1 MRRGGGLVVNL
12 LTFYSDD
19 PSFFRLILFEYKQK
33 EAGLIACTS
42 NASRVL
48 VYMYVRAAAYC
59 KHKTIIIG
67 PSLYQTFSKGFEQY
81 LYLPKRL
88 NKYSVFKR
96 LLILGNSELR

>member
-12 LTFYSDD
+12 LTLYSDD

-48 VYMYVRAAAYC
+48 VYMYVIAAAYC
-59 KHKTIIIG
+59 KLKTI
-67 PSLYQTFSKGFEQY
+67 PYTKLSAKALSNTYTY
-81 LYLPKRL
+81 LRDLTSIPFL
-88 NKYSVFKR
+88 NDCLF
-96 LLILGNSELR
+96 